1 MSLRNE
7 EASLSM
13 STTERVRQFIETNFY
28 IADKSQL
35 LDETSLLEKGMVDST
50 GIMEVVAF
58 LESEFGVQVDDTEIL
73 PENLDSIA
81 RIAAFVA
88 RKKGG

>member
-1 MSLRNE
+1 MNT
-7 EASLSM
+7 A
-13 STTERVRQFIETNFY
+13 ERVRQFIETNFY
-28 IADKSQL
+28 IANKSLL

-73 PENLDSIA
+73 PENLDSIG
-81 RIAAFVA
+81 RIAAFVT

>member
-1 MSLRNE
+1 MSMNT
-7 EASLSM
+7 A
-13 STTERVRQFIETNFY
+13 ERVRQFIETNFY
-28 IADKSQL
+28 IANKSLL

-73 PENLDSIA
+73 PENLDSIG
-81 RIAAFVA
+81 RIAAFVT

>member
-1 MSLRNE
+1 
-7 EASLSM
+7 M
-13 STTERVRQFIETNFY
+13 STPERVRQFIETNFY

-35 LDETSLLEKGMVDST
+35 LDDTSLLEKGMVDST

-58 LESEFGVQVDDTEIL
+58 LESEFGVKVDDTEIL

-81 RIAAFVA
+81 RISAFVA
-88 RKKGG
+88 RKKES

>member
-1 MSLRNE
+1 
-7 EASLSM
+7 M

-50 GIMEVVAF
+50 GVMEIVAF
-58 LESEFGVQVDDTEIL
+58 LESDLGVKVDDTEIL

>member
-1 MSLRNE
+1 
-7 EASLSM
+7 M

-28 IADKSQL
+28 IANKSLL

-73 PENLDSIA
+73 PENLDSIG
-81 RIAAFVA
+81 RIAAFVT